1 MSEPTTQPTAS
12 EPAPTQPGTPSTQP
26 VRTAG
31 PHQPAPAPT
40 QPDPAPS
47 KSARSPLTRTS
58 FRLPFL
64 MLGGL
69 GLLAGL
75 DAALALLGLPH
86 VIVGARLADVHGPL
100 MVLGFVGTVIGLE
113 RSVALGRAWG
123 YLAPALNGLGV
134 IATISVLPAAAGA
147 GLILAGQL
155 GGLLVYR
162 SLYNRQPAAA
172 VAVQVLGSLMAVAA
186 AALWLGGVAVPAT
199 MPWLVGYLVLTIFGE
214 RLELARLGALAPKDS
229 AAAQVIAVLVLAA
242 AVISLLAP
250 EAGFVL
256 LGLSLLAAA
265 GWLAVKDV
273 ARRTI
278 NATGLPRFIA
288 ACLLAGYV
296 WLAVAGAIW
305 ALGGQVEGRAYDA
318 AAHALFLGFVISM
331 IMAHAPVIM
340 PAVLRR
346 PLPYRP
352 AFIVP
357 AVLLHLTL
365 VFRLAV
371 GDARDLEWA
380 VQAGGIGNIVA
391 VLGFVAVAVWSALRP
406 TTAPPPATTGSAPDA
421 PAMASL
427 DTTDADRADLPAPS
441 SSTPL
446 VRSATPGAST

>member
-1 MSEPTTQPTAS
+1 MSE
-12 EPAPTQPGTPSTQP
+12 
-26 VRTAG
+26 
-31 PHQPAPAPT
+31 APA
-40 QPDPAPS
+40 S
-47 KSARSPLTRTS
+47 RSLLTRTS

-64 MLGGL
+64 VLGGL

-86 VIVGARLADVHGPL
+86 VLVGARLADVHGPL

-134 IATISVLPAAAGA
+134 RATVSVLPDAVGA

-155 GGLLVYR
+155 GGLFVYR
-162 SLYNRQPAAA
+162 SLYRRQPAAA

-186 AALWLGGVAVPAT
+186 ATLWLGGVAVPALL
-199 MPWLVGYLVLTIFGE
+199 PWLVGYLVLTIFGE
-214 RLELARLGALAPKDS
+214 RLELARLGVLSPKDS
-229 AAAQVIAVLVLAA
+229 VAAQVIAVLVVIS
-242 AVISLLAP
+242 AVVSLLAP
-250 EAGFVL
+250 EAGFTL

-273 ARRTI
+273 ARRTV

-288 ACLLAGYV
+288 VCLLAGYV
-296 WLAVAGAIW
+296 WMGVAGAIW
-305 ALGGQVEGRAYDA
+305 SLGGQVEGRAYDA

-346 PLPYRP
+346 PLPYHP

-380 VQAGGIGNIVA
+380 VQAGGVGNIVEIGRA
-391 VLGFVAVAVWSALRP
+391 SCRGRVESSGVGAWLGE
-406 TTAPPPATTGSAPDA
+406 GKQDE
-421 PAMASL
+421 
-427 DTTDADRADLPAPS
+427 
-441 SSTPL
+441 
-446 VRSATPGAST
+446 RSGPIGG